1 MQTNTFEEIYQAIQN
16 FNRNAYRLQLLK
28 QQDQNVQ
35 AAVKLFPSMFD
46 DPQEELDPLYYA
58 REVETKQEQSK
69 QPLAF

>member
-46 DPQEELDPLYYA
+46 DPQEKLDPLYYA
-58 REVETKQEQSK
+58 REVEPMQEQSK
-69 QPLAF
+69 TVLPF